1 MSPEAGAWFWSHAA
15 LVPVLLPCVSHLGG
29 ANAPREAA
37 FALTTAALAEG
48 EAQLP
53 AGVRPAGGGGLQEW
67 PGRQG
72 SPACPPRSPGPRR
85 VLRLRCCSNTHLLE
99 CVRFVGEGRRLS
111 RTGKHVSLCP
121 SPAWA

>member
-37 FALTTAALAEG
+37 FALTAAALAEG

-53 AGVRPAGGGGLQEW
+53 AGARPARGRGAPGVAWPSGEPCLSSSLPWAQE
-67 PGRQG
+67 G
-72 SPACPPRSPGPRR
+72 AKAA
-85 VLRLRCCSNTHLLE
+85 LL
-99 CVRFVGEGRRLS
+99 F
-111 RTGKHVSLCP
+111 
-121 SPAWA
+121 